1 MSISEPVF
9 FLIDPYSAFY
19 ALFAANLV
27 SHNSVFL
34 HRPKKQNAH
43 GGRNVMPRC
52 LSEGVDIFLKSA
64 DRQGESGHDVRISR
78 LTPWMAS
85 VGGPVMMRTTV
96 SLFIRKFTPGDA
108 TSRRDVPF
116 AAGVRGFFTNSQVT
130 EQLKLSINILYTSF
144 CGENAQKQYRRFDDN
159 IQTSDKFQEISCNRF
174 VNVLSSNYSN
184 GNVTGNN
191 TDTDS
196 ETVTGTYKNYEVTRT
211 NIKER

>member
-52 LSEGVDIFLKSA
+52 LSEGVDIFLKSVE
-64 DRQGESGHDVRISR
+64 RQGESGHDVRVSR
-78 LTPWMAS
+78 SAPWMAR
-85 VGGPVMMRTTV
+85 VGDPVMMRTTV

-130 EQLKLSINILYTSF
+130 EQLKLSISILHTSF
-144 CGENAQKQYRRFDDN
+144 RGENAQKQYRRFDDN